1 MHFLGGN
8 IMEKEIVTP
17 VEAIIEKEVTANE
30 MKKNEKES
38 EED

>member
-1 MHFLGGN
+1 
-8 IMEKEIVTP
+8 MEKEIVTP